1 MSRRSYDVAGRR
13 TRVLSRENAV
23 IGGCVLLAFP
33 AAVAVDQ
40 YIAAPTWAWMA
51 ALFLV
56 GVGLPQAVNGYLDRR
71 STDQG

>member
-1 MSRRSYDVAGRR
+1 M
-13 TRVLSRENAV
+13 LSRENAV